1 MDSGRIT
8 WDKSALGRVLAKD
21 AGVLAE
27 VNRATQERCA
37 KANALCAGFKS
48 GVWHDHANGD
58 KKYGPTQAV
67 YGSNVKR
74 FGAANV
80 PVGIVY
86 TANYAAAKDN
96 LQHNTLAKVV
106 N

>member
-21 AGVLAE
+21 PSVLTE

-96 LQHNTLAKVV
+96 LKHNTLAKVV